1 VLHCSLGRT
10 SLAQPKMS
18 GVRPSKKKL
27 KIFLKVCDFS
37 AYNFIEFCLIMVC
50 IFIL

>member
-18 GVRPSKKKL
+18 GVRPSKKKI
-27 KIFLKVCDFS
+27 KNIFESL
-37 AYNFIEFCLIMVC
+37 
-50 IFIL
+50 